1 MKVGEEEEKIK
12 HVLNRKLRPKG
23 NKNTQDN

>member
-12 HVLNRKLRPKG
+12 HVLNRKLKPKG
-23 NKNTQDN
+23 NKNTQDK

>member
-12 HVLNRKLRPKG
+12 HVLDRKLRPKG
-23 NKNTQDN
+23 NKITQDK

>member
-12 HVLNRKLRPKG
+12 HVLDRKLRPKG
-23 NKNTQDN
+23 NKNTQDK